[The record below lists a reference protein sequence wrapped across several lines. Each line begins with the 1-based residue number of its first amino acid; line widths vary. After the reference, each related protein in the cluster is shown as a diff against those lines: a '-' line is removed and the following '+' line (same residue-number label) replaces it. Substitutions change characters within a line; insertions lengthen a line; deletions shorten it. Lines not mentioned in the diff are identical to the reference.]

1 MLCYQHM
8 QCSRMNWTYSCYLE
22 EKWNKFIH
30 VLLIWDLIFG
40 KANRA
45 YSLVDWTSAVCT
57 SLASSVE
64 SCTLTTSILVHS
76 IDHFQAQL
84 HHVPWTFLQFL
95 LCVVAQKMLKVLFV
109 LTSICIH
116 AHQERGPHL
125 RNLPCM
131 VFIQMIKCRWTLE
144 NWAFMSYSL
153 DFGSYFTFN
162 LLKF

>member
-1 MLCYQHM
+1 MLSTYAMFKNELNIQLL
-8 QCSRMNWTYSCYLE
+8 SRGKVKQVYSCAIDMRFDFWQSKQSIPFGGLNFSCLYFASQLCW
-22 EKWNKFIH
+22 KLHFNNFDFGSLNKYH
-30 VLLIWDLIFG
+30 
-40 KANRA
+40 
-45 YSLVDWTSAVCT
+45 
-57 SLASSVE
+57 
-64 SCTLTTSILVHS
+64 
-76 IDHFQAQL
+76 HFQAQL

-95 LCVVAQKMLKVLFV
+95 LCVVAQTMLKALFV

-116 AHQERGPHL
+116 VHQERGPHL

-131 VFIQMIKCRWTLE
+131 VFIQMIKCWGTLA

>member
-1 MLCYQHM
+1 MLSTYAMFKNELNIQFL
-8 QCSRMNWTYSCYLE
+8 SRGKVKQVYSCA
-22 EKWNKFIH
+22 I
-30 VLLIWDLIFG
+30 LIWDLIFG

-45 YSLVDWTSAVCT
+45 YPSVDWTSAVCT

-64 SCTLTTSILVHS
+64 SCTLTTSILDHS

-95 LCVVAQKMLKVLFV
+95 LCVVAQKMLKALFV
-109 LTSICIH
+109 LISICIH

-131 VFIQMIKCRWTLE
+131 VFDKNDKVPGNLGKL
-144 NWAFMSYSL
+144 SL
-153 DFGSYFTFN
+153 YVIFSGFWFLLYF
-162 LLKF
+162 

>member
-1 MLCYQHM
+1 MLSSYAMFKNGLNIQFL
-8 QCSRMNWTYSCYLE
+8 SRGKVKQVYSCA
-22 EKWNKFIH
+22 I
-30 VLLIWDLIFG
+30 LIWDLIFG

-45 YSLVDWTSAVCT
+45 YPSVDWTSAVCT

-125 RNLPCM
+125 CNLPCM
-131 VFIQMIKCRWTLE
+131 VFIQMIKCRGTLE